1 MPSRPLFDDR
11 KSAGQALAYRLA
23 RLRLTDPVIL
33 AMPRGGVPI
42 AAEIA
47 RVLHAPVELVFV
59 RKIGV
64 PTQPELAAAAV
75 VDGSDAEIIANE
87 DVMAQAGLT
96 HQNIRE
102 LARPELAEINRRR
115 RRIPVE
121 GRELIL
127 VDDGIATGAS
137 VRAALAALRRK
148 RPRRLILAVPIAPVE
163 AIEAL
168 ESTVDVLICLAS
180 PEPFDAIGRHYRDFH
195 QVPDDEVVRCLDE
208 AAEFASLPGAA
219 PSAGQ

>member
-1 MPSRPLFDDR
+1 M
-11 KSAGQALAYRLA
+11 
-23 RLRLTDPVIL
+23 
-33 AMPRGGVPI
+33 
-42 AAEIA
+42 
-47 RVLHAPVELVFV
+47 
-59 RKIGV
+59 
-64 PTQPELAAAAV
+64 

-102 LARPELAEINRRR
+102 LARPELAEINRRRRLYLEGR